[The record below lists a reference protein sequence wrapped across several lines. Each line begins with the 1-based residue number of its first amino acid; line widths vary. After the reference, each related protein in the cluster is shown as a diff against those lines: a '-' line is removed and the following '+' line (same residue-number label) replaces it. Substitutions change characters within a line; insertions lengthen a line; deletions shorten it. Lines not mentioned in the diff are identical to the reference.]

1 MYYWESN
8 ELICS
13 QIQKENYQLVKH
25 LYICSEEIKDN
36 YLIYFPNV
44 NQLTIKHHFETSDD
58 SIPTT
63 LHRMIPLKQLTKLVI
78 ECYKFSFVEIFQ
90 LLRLTPNLYAFKL
103 DHVSFSDI
111 NLNVIKQNE
120 VFQYVSKRNKIKILD
135 FCVWCSLNEIQ
146 LVMNLFPQL
155 EYLKIGMNR
164 KEIQSIIRFLLL
176 KTNDKTQHLFFL
188 CILRIPKIYLKK
200 LNVLIKSENL
210 LHDYRSKFIN
220 RDLYLWW

>member
-8 ELICS
+8 ESICS

-90 LLRLTPNLYAFKL
+90 LLRLPPNLYAFKL
-103 DHVSFSDI
+103 DHVSFSD
-111 NLNVIKQNE
+111 
-120 VFQYVSKRNKIKILD
+120 
-135 FCVWCSLNEIQ
+135 
-146 LVMNLFPQL
+146 
-155 EYLKIGMNR
+155 
-164 KEIQSIIRFLLL
+164 
-176 KTNDKTQHLFFL
+176 
-188 CILRIPKIYLKK
+188 
-200 LNVLIKSENL
+200 
-210 LHDYRSKFIN
+210 
-220 RDLYLWW
+220 

>member
-8 ELICS
+8 ESICS

-176 KTNDKTQHLFFL
+176 K
-188 CILRIPKIYLKK
+188 
-200 LNVLIKSENL
+200 
-210 LHDYRSKFIN
+210 
-220 RDLYLWW
+220 